1 MPSATDVGARH
12 VGVDIPWGDVEGK
25 PSTYP
30 PSSHTHPI
38 SDVTG
43 LQGELDD
50 KLESDDLQDYV
61 KSSDLADVATSGEYD
76 DLEGTPDWIDHQ
88 GDPDPA
94 SATGQNSL
102 AIGGGATSA
111 GNRGGWE
118 GPNVRSEGTTTIQI
132 GSNFSPQGR
141 SLSPPGSLWKRD

>member
-94 SATGQNSL
+94 SATGQDSL

-111 GNRGGWE
+111 GNRGDRKSTRL
-118 GPNVRSEGTTTIQI
+118 NSSHVAISYA
-132 GSNFSPQGR
+132 
-141 SLSPPGSLWKRD
+141 